1 MEVTSAARWYY
12 VAHLFATM
20 YMPVCLVKYWGKR
33 DVFPIRAWDPAVIV
47 TGGSAA
53 VVGCWMSIASEL
65 APDSDVF
72 ITGTPLALVSSI
84 AIDAYIWQLVV
95 LHAKFTATR
104 SQVDIVREQHR
115 RLTSLMTRSSHD
127 KLDLV
132 PSFDVIAFDRRI
144 VSRWAASLFI
154 IANLLVVVIPLV
166 FIRQRSVGAVTA
178 LDCHRMRWI
187 MECRGL
193 AYVKITEMGLSLTLF
208 LALLFRL
215 RISQDAIGIKRN
227 LRRIAIIHAV
237 TLLGTVVLTTLPEA
251 YAVVDWRFGLRTTLA
266 LLGYHLVFL
275 IGVGVP
281 LYSATAHAYLPER
294 PAATLEAFLADQ
306 RNFTAFLQHLQREF
320 SVENL
325 LFWRS
330 AREIQCH
337 CQRLREDDAP
347 NDKSSCMSFSADIDS
362 RPASVH
368 LPFLDVCYEAVRI
381 YRTFIRDGSPC
392 QVNLPFD
399 VSDRLRERFAF
410 VDGMEEYPVDMAI
423 DERCPS
429 VGKCA
434 AKREHAM
441 ILAANIL
448 ADGTIFDAALHEV
461 VELMSKDSLPRFKAT
476 TSGQKLW
483 NDFLI
488 GQNELSILMGD
499 LHHMHVLEIPTQL

>member
-1 MEVTSAARWYY
+1 M
-12 VAHLFATM
+12 
-20 YMPVCLVKYWGKR
+20 
-33 DVFPIRAWDPAVIV
+33 
-47 TGGSAA
+47 
-53 VVGCWMSIASEL
+53 
-65 APDSDVF
+65 
-72 ITGTPLALVSSI
+72 
-84 AIDAYIWQLVV
+84 
-95 LHAKFTATR
+95 
-104 SQVDIVREQHR
+104 
-115 RLTSLMTRSSHD
+115 
-127 KLDLV
+127 
-132 PSFDVIAFDRRI
+132 
-144 VSRWAASLFI
+144 
-154 IANLLVVVIPLV
+154 
-166 FIRQRSVGAVTA
+166 
-178 LDCHRMRWI
+178 
-187 MECRGL
+187 
-193 AYVKITEMGLSLTLF
+193 
-208 LALLFRL
+208 
-215 RISQDAIGIKRN
+215 
-227 LRRIAIIHAV
+227 
-237 TLLGTVVLTTLPEA
+237 
-251 YAVVDWRFGLRTTLA
+251 
-266 LLGYHLVFL
+266 
-275 IGVGVP
+275 
-281 LYSATAHAYLPER
+281 
-294 PAATLEAFLADQ
+294 
-306 RNFTAFLQHLQREF
+306 
-320 SVENL
+320 ENL

-392 QVNLPFD
+392 QVPARRTVPLPTSHRNRRTEQVNLPFD